1 MNSVLNNQKWL
12 MSPACDTPLGSPHVF

>member
-1 MNSVLNNQKWL
+1 MNSVLNSQKWL